1 MMPPSRRVLVLCT
14 AIALV
19 GMACQQ
25 NSETAGRQPKAGTKP
40 GGNLIVGI
48 TEPASIEPTS
58 ANAFES
64 SGNLVIRTICDS
76 LIQFD
81 PVDGKARSAIA
92 ESWIISDEGE
102 RMTVK
107 IRKDIL
113 FHNGEEVTAED
124 IVFSLSRVASK
135 DYGSPVATQLEPIL
149 GYELVHGDASLEAQE
164 DVDERLLTEMQGLRV
179 LDNYSFEIRLK
190 EKRADFLRILGH
202 PLASPLPK
210 QAVDRGSKDFAKEPD
225 CTGPYRLSEPWE
237 PGMPSIKVERF
248 EDYYARN
255 EALTS
260 GGKGYPDTIEF
271 RIFPD
276 REAALNA
283 FLGGNVDIAPVP
295 QSMLEQAR
303 GPNLVSGVTGSLEY
317 IGLPAAQEPFSR
329 RSVRIA
335 FSQALDR
342 QAISNS
348 VFAGLKTPATSFLP
362 PTLGNYHRKDA
373 CGNNTPIAG
382 DINAARESL
391 VESNVDLAGKALKF
405 YFNDEFDNRR
415 MVEAVASQWS
425 AAFGI
430 QFELQPMGWDPFLE
444 KGVRSPGFDGPFRL
458 GWAPQYQS
466 ADGYLQPLFHSG
478 SIGQNNLGW
487 FANEEFDNALE
498 RRARR
503 AETDADLE
511 VEYKN
516 LEDIAC
522 AEMPIVPVAF
532 GGKAHAV
539 RKEKLDSAVSDVFAD
554 VTTGD
559 VLLREL
565 FVK

>member
-1 MMPPSRRVLVLCT
+1 MVPPSRRLLVIC
-14 AIALV
+14 AALV
-19 GMACQQ
+19 FFSVACEQE
-25 NSETAGRQPKAGTKP
+25 SGPAGRTPRAGAKS
-40 GGNLIVGI
+40 GGSLIVGI

-81 PVDGKARSAIA
+81 PVDGKPRSAIA

-107 IRKDIL
+107 IRKDIF

-124 IVFSLSRVASK
+124 IVFSLSRIASK
-135 DYGSPVATQLEPIL
+135 DYGSPVATQFDPVL
-149 GYELVHGDASLEAQE
+149 GYELVHGDAELKAEE
-164 DVDERLLTEMQGLRV
+164 DVDERLLTQMQGLRV
-179 LDNYSFEIRLK
+179 LDNHSFEIRLK
-190 EKRADFLRILGH
+190 SKRADFLHILGH
-202 PLASPLPK
+202 PLASPIPQ
-210 QAVDRGSKDFAKEPD
+210 QAVERNPKEFAKKPE
-225 CTGPYRLSEPWE
+225 CTGPYRLSEPWA

-248 EDYYARN
+248 DRYYAGN
-255 EALTS
+255 EAFTR
-260 GGKGYPDTIEF
+260 GGEGYPDTIEF

-276 REAALNA
+276 RETALNE
-283 FLGGNVDIAPVP
+283 FLAGNLDVAAVP
-295 QSMLEQAR
+295 HSMLEQAR
-303 GPNLVSGVTGSLEY
+303 GPNLVNGVTGSLEF
-317 IGLPAAQEPFSR
+317 IGLPAAQEPFR
-329 RSVRIA
+329 QRSVRVA

-342 QAISNS
+342 QAIANS

-362 PTLGNYHRKDA
+362 PTLGNYHRRDA
-373 CGNNTPIAG
+373 CGRNAPIAG
-382 DINAARESL
+382 DLGAAKESL
-391 VESNVDLAGKALKF
+391 ARSKVDFAGKALKF

-415 MVEAVASQWS
+415 VAEAVASQWS

-430 QFELQPMGWDPFLE
+430 QFELQPMGWDQYLE
-444 KGVRSPGFDGPFRL
+444 KGVRSPGFDGPFRF

-466 ADGYLQPLFHSG
+466 ADRYLQPLFHSG
-478 SIGQNNLGW
+478 SIGQNNLAW
-487 FANEEFDNALE
+487 FANQEFDNALE
-498 RRARR
+498 KRARR
-503 AETDADLE
+503 AETEEDLE

-532 GGKAHAV
+532 GGKAYAV